1 MLLWSMMLLDV
12 FSEIGDPKCKS
23 HPYVAIEEDDEQN
36 QQASN
41 DNHGHVVREIEP
53 ILLPAPLPRMLIPQ
67 TRCSRVEHGVY

>member
-23 HPYVAIEEDDEQN
+23 HPYVAIEEEDEQN

-53 ILLPAPLPRMLIPQ
+53 YTTAS
-67 TRCSRVEHGVY
+67 TAAANVNTANKVF